1 MHASSSVPVHGGE
14 GMMHLVGGYELRKL
28 WIELQSLPEDENG
41 IVHFNFRRFKYVAD
55 LADDAIAPE

>member
-1 MHASSSVPVHGGE
+1 MK
-14 GMMHLVGGYELRKL
+14 HLVGGYELRKL

-55 LADDAIAPE
+55 LAPDAIVPE